1 MRFEFSEEFK
11 AKVRRVRRASRE
23 LLRVLLLAS
32 GLLILLILATL
43 DEKEV
48 VAKVLANSTLAAK
61 MNVASFELSLMLF
74 GFVLLLFA
82 LRIGDELRKEKG
94 GDPHEA

>member
-11 AKVRRVRRASRE
+11 AKVRRVRRASGE

-48 VAKVLANSTLAAK
+48 VAKVLANSTLAAE
-61 MNVASFELSLMLF
+61 MNVASFELSLMLL
-74 GFVLLLFA
+74 GLVLLLFA
-82 LRIGDELRKEKG
+82 LRVGDEPKEEKG
-94 GDPHEA
+94 SDPHEA